1 MQASERDQAA
11 GLRALATQKPVKVI
25 AVTSGKGGVGKT
37 NVAINLSVS
46 LAQRGRSTLLLDAD
60 LGLANVDVLLG
71 LSPAAN
77 LAQVLDGTLE
87 LEDVLL
93 DGPAGLKIVPAASGV
108 AALADLDARQY
119 GGLVSAFA
127 TLPYD
132 IDVMVIDTASGIG
145 RGVSTFCQAADEVL
159 VVVCDEPSSLTDAYA
174 LIKVLSRERGVREFS
189 VLCNN
194 VRNPAHG
201 ETLFRTLLR
210 ACDRFLDVRL
220 AYFGM
225 VPADEAVKRAVRRQ
239 QAVVECYPGSP
250 AGLAFKELAR
260 RADNGDTS
268 GDVSGRPAF
277 FLERRVA
284 GGRALGAPTDA

>member
-1 MQASERDQAA
+1 MQQSEQDQAA
-11 GLRALATQKPVKVI
+11 GLRALAARKPVKVI

-37 NVAINLSVS
+37 NVAVNLSIS
-46 LAQRGRSTLLLDAD
+46 LAQRGRSSLLLDAD

-71 LSPAAN
+71 LSPTAN

-93 DGPAGLKIVPAASGV
+93 EGPAGVKIVPAASGI

-127 TLPYD
+127 TLPC
-132 IDVMVIDTASGIG
+132 DVDFMVIDTASGIG

-174 LIKVLSRERGVREFS
+174 LIKVLSRDRGVRDFR

-194 VRNPAHG
+194 VRNAAHG

-220 AYFGM
+220 DYFGM

-250 AGLAFKELAR
+250 AGRAFKELAR
-260 RADNGDTS
+260 RADNGEVPT
-268 GDVSGRPAF
+268 DVPGRPAF

-284 GGRALGAPTDA
+284 GGRALGARTDA

>member
-1 MQASERDQAA
+1 
-11 GLRALATQKPVKVI
+11 
-25 AVTSGKGGVGKT
+25 
-37 NVAINLSVS
+37 
-46 LAQRGRSTLLLDAD
+46 
-60 LGLANVDVLLG
+60 
-71 LSPAAN
+71 
-77 LAQVLDGTLE
+77 
-87 LEDVLL
+87 
-93 DGPAGLKIVPAASGV
+93 
-108 AALADLDARQY
+108 
-119 GGLVSAFA
+119 GLVSAFA

-132 IDVMVIDTASGIG
+132 VDFMVIDTASGIG

-174 LIKVLSRERGVREFS
+174 LIKVLSRDRGVRDFR

-194 VRNPAHG
+194 VRNAAHG

-220 AYFGM
+220 DYFGM

-250 AGLAFKELAR
+250 AGRAFKELAR
-260 RADNGDTS
+260 RADNGEVPV
-268 GDVSGRPAF
+268 DVPGRPAF

-284 GGRALGAPTDA
+284 GGRALGARTDASAMYASEAAQQGELLIERYMDLVRRIAYHMLGRLPASVQVEDLIQAGVIGLLEAGRQYDSSHGASFETYAGIRIRGAILDEVRRQDWG

>member
-1 MQASERDQAA
+1 MQGSERDQAA
-11 GLRALATQKPVKVI
+11 GLRALTAQKPIKVI

-37 NVAINLSVS
+37 NVAVNLSVS

-71 LSPAAN
+71 LSPSAN
-77 LAQVLDGTLE
+77 LAQVFDGTLE
-87 LEDVLL
+87 LEDVLIE
-93 DGPAGLKIVPAASGV
+93 GPAGVKIVPAASGV
-108 AALADLDARQY
+108 AALADLDARQC

-127 TLPYD
+127 ALPYD
-132 IDVMVIDTASGIG
+132 VDIMVIDTASGIG
-145 RGVSTFCQAADEVL
+145 RDVSTFCQAADEVL

-174 LIKVLSRERGVREFS
+174 LIKVLSRDRGVRDFH

-194 VRNPAHG
+194 VRNSAHG

-210 ACDRFLDVRL
+210 ACDRFLDVGVR
-220 AYFGM
+220 YFGM

-250 AGLAFKELAR
+250 AGRAFKELAR
-260 RADNGDTS
+260 RADNGEAS

-284 GGRALGAPTDA
+284 GGRALGTPTDA

>member
-1 MQASERDQAA
+1 MQQSEQDQAA
-11 GLRALATQKPVKVI
+11 GLRALAARKPVKVI

-37 NVAINLSVS
+37 NVAVNLSIS
-46 LAQRGRSTLLLDAD
+46 LAQRGRSSLLLDAD

-71 LSPAAN
+71 LSPTAN
-77 LAQVLDGTLE
+77 LAQVLDGTLA

-93 DGPAGLKIVPAASGV
+93 EGPAGVKIVPAASGI

-132 IDVMVIDTASGIG
+132 VDFMVIDTASGIG
-145 RGVSTFCQAADEVL
+145 RGVATFCQAADEVL

-174 LIKVLSRERGVREFS
+174 LIKVLSRDRGVRDFR

-194 VRNPAHG
+194 VRNAAHG

-220 AYFGM
+220 DYFGM

-250 AGLAFKELAR
+250 AGRAFKELAR
-260 RADNGDTS
+260 RADNGEVPT
-268 GDVSGRPAF
+268 DVPGRPAF

-284 GGRALGAPTDA
+284 GGRALGARTDA

>member
-1 MQASERDQAA
+1 MQQSEQDQAA
-11 GLRALATQKPVKVI
+11 GLRALAARKPVKVI

-37 NVAINLSVS
+37 NVAVNLSIS
-46 LAQRGRSTLLLDAD
+46 LAQRGRSSLLLDAD

-71 LSPAAN
+71 LSPTAN
-77 LAQVLDGTLE
+77 LAQVLDGTLA

-93 DGPAGLKIVPAASGV
+93 EGPAGVKIVPAASGI

-132 IDVMVIDTASGIG
+132 VDFMVIDTASGIG

-174 LIKVLSRERGVREFS
+174 LIKVLSRDRGVRDFR

-194 VRNPAHG
+194 VRNAAHG

-220 AYFGM
+220 DYFGM

-250 AGLAFKELAR
+250 AGRAFKELAR
-260 RADNGDTS
+260 RADNGEVPT
-268 GDVSGRPAF
+268 DVPGRPAF

-284 GGRALGAPTDA
+284 GGRALGARTDA